1 MSSKS
6 IKRFDNQNGSLS
18 RYQAKHTRER
28 QRQYR
33 QHQSMPERCQGS
45 IARNRIK
52 SKPRRNMNFNE
63 AAAAKY
69 GFFWRHKGEASPIG
83 RIQDRKKQSFDMLG
97 LRNSFRFAEA
107 LRLSSTLISMAKR
120 PKELALL
127 GGTFLFGLGA
137 LELCLRFAGF

>member
-45 IARNRIK
+45 
-52 SKPRRNMNFNE
+52 NFNE

-69 GFFWRHKGEASPIG
+69 GFFWCHKGEASPIG